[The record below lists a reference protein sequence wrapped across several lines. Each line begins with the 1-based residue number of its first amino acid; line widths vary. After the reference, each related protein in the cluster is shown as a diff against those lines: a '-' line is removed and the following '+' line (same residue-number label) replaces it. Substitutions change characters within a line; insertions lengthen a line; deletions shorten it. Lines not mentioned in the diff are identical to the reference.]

1 VIPSSSVNGRAV
13 GRGSEIVV
21 VHSSDIHVD
30 DGYTAR
36 LYGGDGTAG
45 LRSVLA
51 TARGVA
57 ADVVLLAGDVFEHN
71 RLPPDIVAQTA
82 DLLASAGMP
91 VVMLPGNHDP
101 AIDGSVYR
109 RGICGVPNVCVLGIT
124 HSAAVLFPDFD
135 LEVWG
140 NAHLDYGNE
149 PPLRSVRP
157 RSTRWQIA
165 MAHGHYDGSLDVGAT
180 HRPSWLISDA
190 DIAATGA
197 DYVAL
202 GHWNR
207 AVRVG
212 TGAVK
217 AYYSGSPE
225 LAGTVNVV
233 RLAADGA
240 VEVGREPIR
249 WDRPPPAGAGG

>member
-1 VIPSSSVNGRAV
+1 MVTQSSQVD

-45 LRSVLA
+45 LRNVLA

-57 ADVVLLAGDVFEHN
+57 ADVLLLAGDVFEHN
-71 RLPPDIVAQTA
+71 RLPPDIVAQA
-82 DLLASAGMP
+82 AGLLQDAGMP

-109 RGICGVPNVCVLGIT
+109 RGICGAPNVHVLGIT
-124 HSAAVLFPDFD
+124 HAEAVLFPDLD

-140 NAHLDYGNE
+140 NAHFDYGNM
-149 PPLRSVRP
+149 PPLRTMRA

-165 MAHGHYDGSLDVGAT
+165 MAHGHYDGSLDVGAI

-212 TGAVK
+212 NGAVK

-233 RLAADGA
+233 RLAIDGT
-240 VEVGREPIR
+240 VEVGREPILG
-249 WDRPPPAGAGG
+249 DRPPAGGTE

>member
-1 VIPSSSVNGRAV
+1 V
-13 GRGSEIVV
+13 RGLDPGDGHTSEIVV

-36 LYGGDGTAG
+36 LHGGDGTAG
-45 LRSVLA
+45 LRNVLA
-51 TARGVA
+51 TARWLA

-71 RLPPDIVAQTA
+71 RLASDIVARTA
-82 DLLASAGMP
+82 DVLAEAGMP

-109 RGICGVPNVCVLGIT
+109 RGVCRAPNVCVLGIT
-124 HSAAVLFPDFD
+124 HAEAVLFPDLD

-140 NAHLDYGNE
+140 NAHFDYGNA
-149 PPLRSVRP
+149 PPLRTVRP
-157 RSTRWQIA
+157 RRTRWQIA

-212 TGAVK
+212 NGAVK

-225 LAGTVNVV
+225 LAGTVNLV
-233 RLAADGA
+233 RLAADGT
-240 VEVGREPIR
+240 VEVAREPIR
-249 WDRPPPAGAGG
+249 WDRPPGGAA